1 MWDTAAAADA
11 STSELHHEIIQSY
24 VFAFATDVDDNDN
37 DDTYLGHDSTVS
49 NA

>member
-11 STSELHHEIIQSY
+11 STSELHHGIIQSC
-24 VFAFATDVDDNDN
+24 VFVFATDDDDNN
-37 DDTYLGHDSTVS
+37 DTYLGHDSTVS